1 MSWITH
7 ADGTVEPEIHL
18 PIDDLIEFD
27 GSIIDEI
34 KHFKQKYIKSL
45 NRGEKLKRLLAKRL
59 KLKKNLFVTH
69 FRVASLE

>member
-34 KHFKQKYIKSL
+34 KHFKTVTSYIFKAYL
-45 NRGEKLKRLLAKRL
+45 LK
-59 KLKKNLFVTH
+59 
-69 FRVASLE
+69 